1 MGLQDLYINFINSNY
16 KRILIVNIFL
26 FITLFG
32 YVLYN
37 YFSYGRVFD
46 LSVEITG
53 GYLIILPSKMDIEAL
68 KSLLIKANAVDY
80 SFYQTG
86 GKIYIEAKEL
96 NREVFIKELEN
107 YGITENEITFQQF
120 SSYIGEIIFRHLVL
134 LLIISTIIISFV
146 IWIRF
151 RDKRPVSGIISVI
164 LWDFVLVI
172 TLINLLGIKVG
183 PIGLVTLIGILGFAI
198 NNNILLA
205 TNVFQE
211 KERRFEDRI
220 KMSLKVSLLME
231 LFIVL
236 VVVPLYLL
244 VDLPV
249 IREFSSIWLLI
260 VLADSYSYLF
270 LNIPIYKYFEAKH
283 QQ

>member
-26 FITLFG
+26 FIILFG

>member
-1 MGLQDLYINFINSNY
+1 M
-16 KRILIVNIFL
+16 IFL
-26 FITLFG
+26 G
-32 YVLYN
+32 HALYN
-37 YFSYGRVFD
+37 YTLYGRVFD

-53 GYLIILPSKMDIEAL
+53 GYLIILPSKIDVEML
-68 KSLLIKANAVDY
+68 RSLLVKANAIDY
-80 SFYQTG
+80 NLYQTG
-86 GKIYIEAKEL
+86 GKIYIEAREL
-96 NREVFIKELEN
+96 NKDIFIKELEN
-107 YGITENEITFQQF
+107 YGITENEITVQQF
-120 SSYIGEIIFRHLVL
+120 SSYIGEIIFKHLVL
-134 LLIISTIIISFV
+134 LLIISTLIVSFV

-164 LWDFVLVI
+164 LWDFISVI
-172 TLINLLGIKVG
+172 ALIKLLGIKVG
-183 PIGLVTLIGILGFAI
+183 SIGLVTLIGILGFAI
-198 NNNILLA
+198 DNNILLA

-211 KERRFEDRI
+211 KERSFEDRV

-249 IREFSSIWLLI
+249 IREFSLIWLLI
-260 VLADSYSYLF
+260 VLMDSYSYLF
-270 LNIPIYKYFEAKH
+270 LNIPIYKYFEVKR

>member
-1 MGLQDLYINFINSNY
+1 MGLQDLYMNFINSNY
-16 KRILIVNIFL
+16 KRILIVNIVLFMIFL
-26 FITLFG
+26 G

-37 YFSYGRVFD
+37 YILYGRVFD

-53 GYLIILPSKMDIEAL
+53 GYLIILPSKMGVETL
-68 KSLLIKANAVDY
+68 KSLLIRVNAIDY
-80 SFYQTG
+80 NLYQTG
-86 GKIYIEAKEL
+86 GKIYIEAREL
-96 NREVFIKELEN
+96 NKDVFVKELEN
-107 YGITENEITFQQF
+107 YGITESEITIQQF
-120 SSYIGEIIFRHLVL
+120 SSYIGEIIFKHLVL
-134 LLIISTIIISFV
+134 LLIISTLIVSFV

-164 LWDFVLVI
+164 LWDFISVI
-172 TLINLLGIKVG
+172 ALIKLLGIKVG
-183 PIGLVTLIGILGFAI
+183 SIGLVTLIGILGFAI
-198 NNNILLA
+198 DNNILLA
-205 TNVFQE
+205 TNIFQE
-211 KERRFEDRI
+211 KEKSFEDRV

-236 VVVPLYLL
+236 VVIPLYLL

-249 IREFSSIWLLI
+249 IREFSLIWLLI
-260 VLADSYSYLF
+260 VLTDSYSYLF